1 MGKELQLLEEDMQKL
16 KQMNHTLFDSW
27 QDQLSA
33 KFSVECVGNMEKK
46 WKEYN
51 QYVESLFLQLHKIER
66 EMKDLSN
73 NIKNR

>member
-27 QDQLSA
+27 QDKLSA
-33 KFSVECVGNMEKK
+33 KFSVACVGNMEKK

-66 EMKDLSN
+66 EMEDLSN

>member
-1 MGKELQLLEEDMQKL
+1 MTLSK
-16 KQMNHTLFDSW
+16 TLFMALSRW
-27 QDQLSA
+27 LSA
-33 KFSVECVGNMEKK
+33 KFTVECVGNMEKK

-66 EMKDLSN
+66 EMEDLSN